1 VNLFE
6 VANKRKTAVEIV
18 VDKIKELLILKKLKS
33 GDLIPSET
41 VLADSLKVSRGSIR
55 EAMKMLSAYGIV
67 EVKRG
72 HGTFVST
79 MGNPKLFDPLLF
91 SILISGYDY
100 KELIEVRDTLERGIV
115 RHVISWATDEE
126 LQKLNE
132 IMLQFEQASRE
143 YPDDIERSNR
153 FDIMYHQYMAELT
166 NNKLYNNIYNFII
179 DLFAPTINAL
189 KGFETHRKFHE
200 AIMARDE
207 GRALVMLTQHTQTW
221 SATHREP

>member
-1 VNLFE
+1 MNLFE
-6 VANKRKTAVEIV
+6 VADKRKTTVEIV
-18 VDKIKELLILKKLKS
+18 VDKIKELLILKKLKP
-33 GDLIPSET
+33 GDIIPSET
-41 VLADSLKVSRGSIR
+41 VLTESLKVSRGSIR
-55 EAMKMLSAYGIV
+55 EAMKILSAYGIV
-67 EVKRG
+67 EVKHG